1 MLKIGEG
8 ALKMKRLFLGLLVV
22 FSSCSLCFGQ
32 QGGPADLLTRDVP
45 GARTTTA
52 TGTISVIILGDDSK
66 GVKSQVSITNS
77 YINNISFSV
86 SGETVII
93 GRDGEEIETSDLKK
107 GDKIAVGYI
116 LGKKVNR
123 AQSIKV
129 MK

>member
-1 MLKIGEG
+1 
-8 ALKMKRLFLGLLVV
+8 MKRLFLSLLVV
-22 FSSCSLCFGQ
+22 FSSFSLCFGQ
-32 QGGPADLLTRDVP
+32 QGAASEVVTRDVP

-52 TGTISVIILGDDSK
+52 TGTITVIILGDDSK

-77 YINNISFSV
+77 YVNNISFSV
-86 SGETVII
+86 SAETVITGRAGKEI
-93 GRDGEEIETSDLKK
+93 GVSELRK

-129 MK
+129 LE